1 MTDEQERAAAGVQG
15 TPSHCP
21 RCGRYEDGLR
31 QCPNGDPACPVA
43 AGVNAP
49 ERPDVLAVALD
60 ALKQCQANMPMGN
73 TWHVAADA
81 IMQIEQAAR
90 GVAVVPHQTPCTK
103 ATDD

>member
-1 MTDEQERAAAGVQG
+1 MMTDEQERA
-15 TPSHCP
+15 
-21 RCGRYEDGLR
+21 
-31 QCPNGDPACPVA
+31 A